1 MKSPTISLG
10 TEILSR
16 FEQAI
21 QKEWLVANGLGGY
34 ASSTVLSVNTRKY
47 HGLLVG
53 AFHPP
58 SDRRVCLTKLD
69 EELEVGS
76 NVFPLG
82 ANEFQTGIFP
92 KGYLLLKEFS
102 ASPFPRFVYDVQ
114 GVEVQKTI
122 FMPHEKNVAVALYRI
137 LNKGNADVKF
147 RVFPLA
153 NWRRFHSVTDRWK
166 DAVDIV
172 FKHDGKEVQINARD
186 PPSSLILSVLNGHYR
201 FAEKWVERL
210 LFREEVA
217 RGESCLDDCLQPG
230 HFEVSVKAN
239 RNQDFAI
246 TAVADQSAETAR
258 EVMNEMPISFY
269 DVEAL
274 YEGEVRRS
282 ERLLTRFYE
291 EHREVTWSDWL
302 SWLVSVTDAF
312 VVGDSGADQRSII
325 AGYFWFE
332 AWGRDTFVSLPGLL
346 LVTGRFEDAR
356 KVFLGFKKYCK
367 QGLIPNFV
375 PESDG
380 EPAYNSV
387 DATLWF
393 VNAVLQ
399 YLKYTG
405 DSRFVQE
412 HLWETLKAIVENL
425 VKGTMF
431 NIHLDNDGLLAH
443 GAQLTWMDAA
453 AGGQP
458 VTPRAGKAVEVQALW
473 YNALKVVE
481 LFARRFGT
489 SGEAERY
496 AVLAERAKKS
506 FVEKFW
512 NQERNCLF
520 DVAGENLR
528 DSSIRPNQILA
539 VSLDFTMLDGARN
552 EKIVDVVQ
560 GELLT
565 PFGLRTLAR
574 NDPRYVGVYVGDR
587 GKRDRAY
594 HNGTVWPWLLG
605 PFVTAFLKTKGY
617 VEFRREYAW
626 ENFLSLLLTKQV
638 YEAGLGSLSE
648 ILDGESPHVPRGCIA
663 QAWSVAEPLRAYVE
677 DIMHVR
683 PKHEGEIK
691 ENADG

>member
-1 MKSPTISLG
+1 MKLPTISLG

-21 QKEWLVANGLGGY
+21 QKEWLVTNGSGGY
-34 ASSTVLSVNTRKY
+34 ASSTVLGVNTRKY

-58 SDRRVCLTKLD
+58 GDRRVCLAKLD

-76 NVFPLG
+76 SVFPLG

-92 KGYLLLKEFS
+92 KGYLLLREFS
-102 ASPFPRFVYDVQ
+102 VSPFPRFVYEAQ

-122 FMPHEKNVAVALYRI
+122 FMPHEKNVAMALYRI
-137 LNKGNADVKF
+137 LNRSGVDAKLS
-147 RVFPLA
+147 VFPLV

-166 DAVDIV
+166 DAIDIV
-172 FKHDGKEVQINARD
+172 FKHDSKEVQINVRD
-186 PPSSLILSVLNGHYR
+186 PQSSLILSVLNGHYR
-201 FAEKWVERL
+201 FAEKWMERL

-217 RGESCLDDCLQPG
+217 RGESCLDGCLQPG

-239 RNQDFAI
+239 RNQELAI
-246 TAVADQSAETAR
+246 IAVADQNAETAR
-258 EVMNEMPISFY
+258 KVMNEMPVSSY
-269 DVEAL
+269 DMEAL
-274 YEGEVRRS
+274 YEDEVRRS
-282 ERLLTRFYE
+282 ERFLTRFYE
-291 EHREVTWSDWL
+291 EHREIMESDWL
-302 SWLVSVTDAF
+302 SWLVSATDAF
-312 VVGDSGADQRSII
+312 VVSGSSVDQRSII

-356 KVFLGFKKYCK
+356 KVFLDFKKHCK
-367 QGLIPNFV
+367 QGLIPNFI

-412 HLWETLKAIVENL
+412 QLWETLKAIVENL

-431 NIHLDNDGLLAH
+431 NIHADNDGLLAH

-453 AGGQP
+453 VDGQP
-458 VTPRAGKAVEVQALW
+458 ATPRAGKAVEVQALW
-473 YNALKVVE
+473 YNALKVAE
-481 LFARRFGT
+481 LLARRFGT

-512 NQERNCLF
+512 NQESNCLF
-520 DVAGENLR
+520 DVVGENSR
-528 DSSIRPNQILA
+528 DGSIRPNQILA
-539 VSLDFTMLDGARN
+539 VSLDFAMLDVAKN

-560 GELLT
+560 RELLT

-574 NDPRYVGVYVGDR
+574 NDPRYMGVYVGDR
-587 GKRDRAY
+587 GKRDKAY

-605 PFVTAFLKTKGY
+605 SFVTAFLKTKGY
-617 VEFRREYAW
+617 VEFRREHAW
-626 ENFLSLLLTKQV
+626 KNFLSPLLTKQV
-638 YEAGLGSLSE
+638 YEAGLGSLNE
-648 ILDGESPHVPRGCIA
+648 IFDGELPHTPRGCIA

-677 DIMHVR
+677 DIMMVR
-683 PKHEGEIK
+683 PKLEK
-691 ENADG
+691 ETLQNSR